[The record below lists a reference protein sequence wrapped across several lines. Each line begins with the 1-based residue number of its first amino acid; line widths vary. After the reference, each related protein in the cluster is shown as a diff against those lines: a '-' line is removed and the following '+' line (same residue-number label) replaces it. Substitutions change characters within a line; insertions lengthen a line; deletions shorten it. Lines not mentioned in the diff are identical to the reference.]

1 MPLKARGPV
10 IMNHHVVVKARE
22 GLPGCTDTLNSGVR
36 PQCLAKVFGVAA
48 MQLQSLHTACCCVL
62 RDSSLRVLVY

>member
-10 IMNHHVVVKARE
+10 IMNHRVVVKARE

-36 PQCLAKVFGVAA
+36 PQCLAKVIAA

-62 RDSSLRVLVY
+62 RDSSLCVLVY